1 MSRSRSLPYDE
12 ISHEYV
18 YGEKSITDNTAREP
32 EHTVMWNAK
41 TRNSNRSHLLGLL
54 VCVFLMFIILTLSS
68 GSNKFPASSTSGRQE
83 NACWYF
89 RFVWCFRLA
98 TLFFQRDKGSVHL
111 HSLSELLVPNS
122 RNGTTRWA
130 RLQFSGGRMEK
141 EQAGKLNRSRFS
153 TQGMYP
159 PFAYYLIY
167 YLYVWSSTVKCP
179 IRWPTDA

>member
-98 TLFFQRDKGSVHL
+98 TLFFFNETRALSTCIHCPSCLSRTVVMERHDGQGCSLVVGEWKRSKPENSTDPASQRKVCIHPL
-111 HSLSELLVPNS
+111 H
-122 RNGTTRWA
+122 
-130 RLQFSGGRMEK
+130 
-141 EQAGKLNRSRFS
+141 
-153 TQGMYP
+153 
-159 PFAYYLIY
+159 I
-167 YLYVWSSTVKCP
+167 
-179 IRWPTDA
+179 I